1 MRITLGF
8 LFKQVSQPTVL
19 IFVKDRKI
27 TQYFLKEDR
36 TGIERIRVL
45 LPDDPLLAQ
54 PTTGTVASDRFYFID
69 QPVAGFCQAL
79 SGKQWRGNSGSTV
92 ARTDWRTKT
101 LMLPLCLFLFRLPFR
116 GQNFVEKESTK
127 TTYNRYGGEP
137 HDQC

>member
-54 PTTGTVASDRFYFID
+54 PTTGTVAGDRFYFIATS
-69 QPVAGFCQAL
+69 QLQAFA
-79 SGKQWRGNSGSTV
+79 RHYRENSGEV
-92 ARTDWRTKT
+92 MREQ
-101 LMLPLCLFLFRLPFR
+101 LLPIRI
-116 GQNFVEKESTK
+116 
-127 TTYNRYGGEP
+127 GELKL
-137 HDQC
+137 